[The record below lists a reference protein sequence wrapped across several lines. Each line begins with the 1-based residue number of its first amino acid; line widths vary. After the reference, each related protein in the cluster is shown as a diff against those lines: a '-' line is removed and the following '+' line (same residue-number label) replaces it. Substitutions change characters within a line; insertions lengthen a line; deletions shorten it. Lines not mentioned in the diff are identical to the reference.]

1 MPRETGSKGGFAEA
15 SQALYANNDSM
26 LPIVPDLAHHE
37 LRGEGRADPGEIV
50 NKIPIFFERLKCV
63 AKC

>member
-1 MPRETGSKGGFAEA
+1 MPRETGSNGGFGVA

-26 LPIVPDLAHHE
+26 LPIVPDLTHHE
-37 LRGEGRADPGEIV
+37 LTGKGRAYPGEIV
-50 NKIPIFFERLKCV
+50 NKILIFFERLKCV